1 MVSLT
6 PKRCDYVTGATT
18 EVASLKKALPE
29 AGDKAALECK
39 ECIKQSARVG
49 EVQQELQDLGKK
61 CESVEH
67 DLKVKEAELEK
78 ALVNLKDAKA
88 EAEKAQ

>member
-6 PKRCDYVTGATT
+6 PKRRDSVIGATT

-49 EVQQELQDLGKK
+49 EVQQELRDLGKK
-61 CESVEH
+61 FESVEH
-67 DLKVKEAELEK
+67 DPKMKEVVLAK
-78 ALVNLKDAKA
+78 ALVSMRDTKA
-88 EAEKAQ
+88 EAKKA